1 MAKVLLIK
9 AEENKNIMELIEHGA
24 VSTLDSLKIVYDT
37 IIVPSII
44 EIPSA
49 ISFAID
55 SSDYEGVVCIGCI
68 KEDANSA
75 MELAIYSEVLR
86 AINEFAVHYVIPVG
100 IGVGIFTKKDK
111 VAEKAPELGK
121 KAANAVVH
129 MVKLKRHFT
138 VLEEDRYSIGQK
150 HN

>member
-9 AEENKNIMELIEHGA
+9 AEENKNLMDLIEQGA
-24 VSTLDSLKIVYDT
+24 ISALESLKVVHDMIV
-37 IIVPSII
+37 VPSIL

-55 SSDYEGVVCIGCI
+55 SSDYEGVICIGCL
-68 KEDANSA
+68 KEDSNSL
-75 MELAIYSEVLR
+75 MEQAIYSEVLR

-100 IGVGIFTKKDK
+100 MGIGYFTKKDK
-111 VAEKAPELGK
+111 AEKATELGR
-121 KAANAVVH
+121 KAANAISH
-129 MVKLKRHFT
+129 MVKLKRHFN
-138 VLEEDRYSIGQK
+138 VLEEDRYAIGQK